1 MGTTATLRLDETE
14 KAIIQNYASSKGMT
28 MSEFM
33 KKVVLDYIED
43 EYDLKIYK
51 EYLKEKENGTLKTYS
66 HKEVW
71 EEE

>member
-1 MGTTATLRLDETE
+1 MRTTATLRLDETE

-33 KKVVLDYIED
+33 KKIVLDYIED

-51 EYLKEKENGTLKTYS
+51 EYLKEKENRTLKTYS

-71 EEE
+71 GE

>member
-1 MGTTATLRLDETE
+1 
-14 KAIIQNYASSKGMT
+14 

-43 EYDLKIYK
+43 EYDLKVYR

-66 HKEVW
+66 HKEFLGK
-71 EEE
+71 

>member
-1 MGTTATLRLDETE
+1 M
-14 KAIIQNYASSKGMT
+14 QNYASSKEMT

-51 EYLKEKENGTLKTYS
+51 EYLKEKENGALKTYS

-71 EEE
+71 GE

>member
-28 MSEFM
+28 I
-33 KKVVLDYIED
+33 LDYIED

-71 EEE
+71 GE

>member
-1 MGTTATLRLDETE
+1 MKSTIPLRLDETE
-14 KAIIQNYASSKGMT
+14 KAIIQNCANSKGLT

-43 EYDLKIYK
+43 EYDLKVYK
-51 EYLKEKENGTLKTYS
+51 EYLKEKENGTFKTYS

-71 EEE
+71 GK